1 MKVLG
6 IVGSKRK
13 SGNTAYLMGK
23 AIDAVTSEEISGE
36 IINLSDYSFQGC
48 TGCEGCRKT
57 FRCVLDDDMQLL
69 YPRVMAADA
78 LILGSPTYFY
88 NLTAD
93 MKAFI
98 ERFYCFQVFSSHDR
112 SVWSSIN
119 EVMGIRYAVVMAV
132 CEQDDEKDMGF
143 TPEAI
148 SLPLEGLGYRVI
160 QSVRILHLYAQGEAE
175 KDGLAID
182 KARQAGAKLAETLRL
197 KKEIEEKVKG
207 AWFNQS

>member
-69 YPRVMAADA
+69 YPQGYGCRCFNSGISNVF
-78 LILGSPTYFY
+78 LQFNCRYESFY
-88 NLTAD
+88 
-93 MKAFI
+93 
-98 ERFYCFQVFSSHDR
+98 
-112 SVWSSIN
+112 
-119 EVMGIRYAVVMAV
+119 
-132 CEQDDEKDMGF
+132 
-143 TPEAI
+143 
-148 SLPLEGLGYRVI
+148 
-160 QSVRILHLYAQGEAE
+160 
-175 KDGLAID
+175 
-182 KARQAGAKLAETLRL
+182 
-197 KKEIEEKVKG
+197 
-207 AWFNQS
+207 